1 VSQWWVKR
9 RLTFW
14 GRWARS
20 GVAPSLPTM
29 STTEKAR
36 IGRGGVPD
44 DSMPPDI
51 AEVDHVVCIAPP
63 EVRQVLIVY
72 YAQTGSKV
80 EKARRVGITRYAF
93 GRRLE
98 RGESFVALNL

>member
-1 VSQWWVKR
+1 MSEWWVKR

-20 GVAPSLPTM
+20 GFAPALPTM

-51 AEVDHVVCIAPP
+51 AEVDHVVCIAAP
-63 EVRQVLIVY
+63 EVRQALIVY
-72 YAQTGSKV
+72 YAQTGSKE
-80 EKARRVGITRYAF
+80 EKARRVGITRWAF
-93 GRRLE
+93 RRRVE
-98 RGESFVALNL
+98 RGETWVALNL